1 MTVHPPG
8 PTVLVV
14 EDDPDNATLIGRW
27 LDRAGFVVRHAI
39 SGEAALTEYA
49 RSRPDILVLDL
60 FLPGIDG
67 LEVLRRLRRSPGGA
81 GLPVVV
87 TSIVNGRSED
97 VDIVGEV
104 DTWLVKPFSAQQLQ
118 GALTKALNSR
128 AGAAVLPPEPRAD
141 EGGEVR

>member
-1 MTVHPPG
+1 MTVHAPG
-8 PTVLVV
+8 TTVLVV

-49 RSRPDILVLDL
+49 RARPDVVVLDL

-81 GLPVVV
+81 GLPVIV
-87 TSIVNGRSED
+87 TSIVTGSTRD
-97 VDIVGEV
+97 VDVVGEV
-104 DTWLVKPFSAQQLQ
+104 DTWLVKPFSAQQLE
-118 GALTKALNSR
+118 GALVRALARRAREVPPPNS
-128 AGAAVLPPEPRAD
+128 
-141 EGGEVR
+141 GGPVGEEQR